1 VLVDSVK
8 INFSSRCG
16 IAIFGDA
23 NPEIK
28 NSVISNINWEPIYM
42 DMFANPKFDENNT
55 LANVANIAIKLKA
68 GIVSG
73 TVPKRSF
80 AGYNPITYGWFDD
93 ALTVNSQLTIPAGL
107 TFKGRG
113 RWNING
119 KLNILGTPD
128 NPVVFT
134 TPEDD
139 SYGNPKDSHQ
149 NGQAAY
155 SENGNYFVFYDASND
170 SSVIENTIFRYS
182 NQVPIQLNNA
192 SPTIRNCKFENF
204 GKQGIA
210 LNGNSFPKMDY
221 NIFTNVSY
229 PFNTSLLS
237 YPASSTGNVMTGST
251 GRGIRVNDET
261 LTQDAY
267 LPKRAFGG
275 INNIPYI
282 FRNYTIGSSAKLT
295 VEPGVVLKFED
306 YGYMNV
312 QNGLIANGGSST
324 DSVIVFTSARDDFYG
339 GDTYNNGTANA
350 PWNNAWRG
358 IYFYN
363 ESIDENCVLKNC
375 IIKWGSYSDRGAV
388 TLDNA
393 SPTIQNCRFE
403 KGYNGIICNN
413 TSLPTISDCDFID
426 TDYNNGYAVW
436 NKNSTT
442 TVTATNCF
450 YNSPTGPRHATNP
463 EGTGTRVSD
472 YVNFTPFKT
481 FMGKA
486 ELGDVSLNGTITA
499 FDASL
504 ILQHL
509 VSNITLT
516 ETQQKVADIT
526 LNGAITAYDASQIL
540 QYNVGLILTF
550 TPNPSLIRKNAP
562 ALASVDIM
570 FGTLIP
576 AVDKGEFIV
585 PVQLN
590 SGSGVKSLDLQL
602 AFNAEHLS
610 LTKVSTANLNSN
622 ISFANSESTTDGKLN
637 LSLASAYD
645 LGLTNGI
652 VYLTF
657 KLKNTAISES
667 EISVNNA
674 VANED
679 VLTNPI
685 VPVTVQSRIISSLG
699 NLFSNKLFKAY
710 MTDND
715 IQIDFDAQL
724 AENEIVINIADVS
737 GRSIYRNKFSS
748 ARNINIPFSELG
760 NLQNGVYLIQVNA
773 GSKNY
778 SEKLVINRN

>member
-1 VLVDSVK
+1 
-8 INFSSRCG
+8 
-16 IAIFGDA
+16 
-23 NPEIK
+23 
-28 NSVISNINWEPIYM
+28 
-42 DMFANPKFDENNT
+42 
-55 LANVANIAIKLKA
+55 
-68 GIVSG
+68 
-73 TVPKRSF
+73 
-80 AGYNPITYGWFDD
+80 
-93 ALTVNSQLTIPAGL
+93 
-107 TFKGRG
+107 
-113 RWNING
+113 
-119 KLNILGTPD
+119 
-128 NPVVFT
+128 
-134 TPEDD
+134 
-139 SYGNPKDSHQ
+139 
-149 NGQAAY
+149 
-155 SENGNYFVFYDASND
+155 
-170 SSVIENTIFRYS
+170 
-182 NQVPIQLNNA
+182 
-192 SPTIRNCKFENF
+192 
-204 GKQGIA
+204 
-210 LNGNSFPKMDY
+210 
-221 NIFTNVSY
+221 
-229 PFNTSLLS
+229 
-237 YPASSTGNVMTGST
+237 
-251 GRGIRVNDET
+251 
-261 LTQDAY
+261 
-267 LPKRAFGG
+267 
-275 INNIPYI
+275 
-282 FRNYTIGSSAKLT
+282 
-295 VEPGVVLKFED
+295 
-306 YGYMNV
+306 
-312 QNGLIANGGSST
+312 
-324 DSVIVFTSARDDFYG
+324 
-339 GDTYNNGTANA
+339 
-350 PWNNAWRG
+350 
-358 IYFYN
+358 
-363 ESIDENCVLKNC
+363 VLKNC

-436 NKNSTT
+436 NKNSAT
-442 TVTATNCF
+442 TVTASNCY
-450 YNSPTGPRHATNP
+450 YNSNTGPRHSTNP
-463 EGTGTRVSD
+463 TGTGSRVSD

-667 EISVNNA
+667 EISVNDE

-679 VLTNPI
+679 VLSNTITPI
-685 VPVTVQSRIISSLG
+685 TVQTRVISSI
-699 NLFSNKLFKAY
+699 NNQFNVKLFKASVGK
-710 MTDND
+710 
-715 IQIDFDAQL
+715 
-724 AENEIVINIADVS
+724 NEISIDLQTNENDVKI
-737 GRSIYRNKFSS
+737 SISDL
-748 ARNINIPFSELG
+748 AGRNIYNNTYGTVQNIRIPIAELG

-773 GSKNY
+773 GNKY
-778 SEKLVINRN
+778 YTEKLIINRN

>member
-1 VLVDSVK
+1 
-8 INFSSRCG
+8 
-16 IAIFGDA
+16 
-23 NPEIK
+23 
-28 NSVISNINWEPIYM
+28 
-42 DMFANPKFDENNT
+42 
-55 LANVANIAIKLKA
+55 
-68 GIVSG
+68 
-73 TVPKRSF
+73 
-80 AGYNPITYGWFDD
+80 
-93 ALTVNSQLTIPAGL
+93 
-107 TFKGRG
+107 
-113 RWNING
+113 
-119 KLNILGTPD
+119 
-128 NPVVFT
+128 
-134 TPEDD
+134 
-139 SYGNPKDSHQ
+139 
-149 NGQAAY
+149 
-155 SENGNYFVFYDASND
+155 
-170 SSVIENTIFRYS
+170 
-182 NQVPIQLNNA
+182 
-192 SPTIRNCKFENF
+192 
-204 GKQGIA
+204 
-210 LNGNSFPKMDY
+210 
-221 NIFTNVSY
+221 
-229 PFNTSLLS
+229 
-237 YPASSTGNVMTGST
+237 
-251 GRGIRVNDET
+251 
-261 LTQDAY
+261 
-267 LPKRAFGG
+267 
-275 INNIPYI
+275 
-282 FRNYTIGSSAKLT
+282 
-295 VEPGVVLKFED
+295 
-306 YGYMNV
+306 
-312 QNGLIANGGSST
+312 
-324 DSVIVFTSARDDFYG
+324 
-339 GDTYNNGTANA
+339 
-350 PWNNAWRG
+350 
-358 IYFYN
+358 
-363 ESIDENCVLKNC
+363 
-375 IIKWGSYSDRGAV
+375 
-388 TLDNA
+388 
-393 SPTIQNCRFE
+393 
-403 KGYNGIICNN
+403 
-413 TSLPTISDCDFID
+413 
-426 TDYNNGYAVW
+426 
-436 NKNSTT
+436 
-442 TVTATNCF
+442 
-450 YNSPTGPRHATNP
+450 
-463 EGTGTRVSD
+463 
-472 YVNFTPFKT
+472 
-481 FMGKA
+481 MGKA

-504 ILQHL
+504 ILQHI

-516 ETQQKVADIT
+516 QTQQNVADIT
-526 LNGAITAYDASQIL
+526 RNGAITAYDASQIL
-540 QYNVGLILTF
+540 QFNVGLILTF
-550 TPNPSLIRKNAP
+550 TPNPSLIRKNVP